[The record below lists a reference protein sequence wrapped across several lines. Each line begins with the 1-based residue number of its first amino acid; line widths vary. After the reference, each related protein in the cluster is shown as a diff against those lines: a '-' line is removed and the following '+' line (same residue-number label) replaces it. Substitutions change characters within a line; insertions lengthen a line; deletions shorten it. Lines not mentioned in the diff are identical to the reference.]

1 MGTLYIVSIPIG
13 NLEDI
18 TIRAIKILFSVDFIA
33 CEDTRKTSFLLHQL
47 QKKFAS
53 LYGNDI
59 KPTDKPIL
67 ISYYDEVE
75 FKKATEIV
83 DLLTEGRNVALV
95 TDSGTPLISDPGFK
109 LVKECIKQDIKI
121 ISIPGP
127 TSLISAL
134 TVSGLPPDKF
144 LFLGFLPDKRERKL
158 KLFKSILSSMRPHG
172 YKYTVVFFEAPH
184 RLKETLNDI
193 KEVFGDIEIVIT
205 RELTKIHE
213 EVLRGKISEL
223 EKGIDKIKGEIV
235 LLFSTPPV

>member
-1 MGTLYIVSIPIG
+1 MGTLYIVSTPIG

-18 TIRAIKILFSVDFIA
+18 TIRALKILFSVDFIA

-53 LYGNDI
+53 LYANDI

-109 LVKECIKQDIKI
+109 LVNECINRNIKVM
-121 ISIPGP
+121 SIPGP
-127 TSLISAL
+127 SSVLSAL
-134 TVSGLPPDKF
+134 TISGLPTNQF
-144 LFLGFLPDKRERKL
+144 IFLGYLPLKKSKRIKILTDLNLFFHKSLHL
-158 KLFKSILSSMRPHG
+158 KP
-172 YKYTVVFFEAPH
+172 TVIIFESPH
-184 RLKETLNDI
+184 RLKECLNAI
-193 KEVFGDIEIVIT
+193 KEIFGDIEIVIV

-213 EVLRGKISEL
+213 EVWRGKISNCPVTL
-223 EKGIDKIKGEIV
+223 KGEMV
-235 LLFSTPPV
+235 LLFNIPLR